1 MAKRTAVID
10 IGSNSLRL
18 AVYEKTSRFAF
29 HLIYECK
36 SKARISEG
44 SYLNGGYL
52 QEVPMQRAFET
63 LKEFSK
69 IIKNLKC
76 KKTLCIATSALR
88 DAPNKSVFIN
98 RVKKEL
104 SISIKVIDGEKE
116 AYFGAVA
123 ANNLIYKQKCA
134 ITVDIGGGSSEFALL
149 KDNNIIKVYSLKIGT
164 IRIKEL
170 FLNENKIKEAK
181 EYIKKELKKL
191 KKELQCDTLIG
202 IGGSIRA
209 ISKTLIPR
217 NYPIYTLHSFEY
229 EVKSNFKKIQKL
241 YTQTNPKDLRK
252 LGVKKDRLDTIRE
265 GALIFSTILEYFNIK
280 KVITSG
286 VGVREGV
293 YLCDL
298 LRNSNHKFPP
308 NFNVDVRNLRDRFSY
323 FEKADNFTANTAKKI
338 FDILKPIHSL
348 NDKYKNLLAISAKL
362 SSIGISINFFS
373 NNKNAYYLILNS
385 LNYGFSH
392 KEKAIIALIV
402 KYQGKK
408 LLSKEDLK
416 FYSPLFCDKDT
427 LNALSFMLSLSKC
440 LTKRLQKEKLEITF
454 DNKKL
459 TIFSNEELY
468 LSKECCKKLENPFDI
483 KIEIKTKKL

>member
-18 AVYEKTSRFAF
+18 VIYEKTSRFAF
-29 HLIYECK
+29 HLIYETK

-44 SYLNGGYL
+44 TYLNKGYL
-52 QEVPMQRAFET
+52 QEIPMQRAFET

-76 KKTLCIATSALR
+76 RKTLCIATSALR
-88 DAPNKSVFIN
+88 DAPNKSEFIN

-134 ITVDIGGGSSEFALL
+134 ITIDIGGGSTEFALL
-149 KDNNIIKVYSLKIGT
+149 QNGEIIKTYSLKIGT

-170 FLNENKIKEAK
+170 FLNKEKIEEAK
-181 EYIKKELKKL
+181 DYIKKELSKIASNL
-191 KKELQCDTLIG
+191 KCKTAIG

-209 ISKTLIPR
+209 ISKTLIPE
-217 NYPIYTLHSFEY
+217 NYPIFTLHSFEY
-229 EVKSNFKKIQKL
+229 ETKDNLKKIKKL
-241 YTQTNPKDLRK
+241 YKLSNPKELRK
-252 LGVKKDRLDTIRE
+252 IGIKKDRIDTIRE
-265 GALIFSTILEYFNIK
+265 GALIFSTILEYLGIE

-286 VGVREGV
+286 AGVREGV

-298 LRNSNHKFPP
+298 LRNSNHKFPV
-308 NFNVDVRNLRDRFSY
+308 NFNVDVRTLRDKFSY
-323 FEKADNFTANTAKKI
+323 FEKADNLTAKIANKI
-338 FDILKPIHSL
+338 FDTLKPIHKL
-348 NDKYKNLLAISAKL
+348 DEKYKNLLSISAKL
-362 SSIGISINFFS
+362 SSIGIAINFFS
-373 NNKNAYYLILNS
+373 NNKNAYYIILNS

-392 KEKAIIALIV
+392 KEKAIIALTV

-416 FYSPLFCDKDT
+416 FYS
-427 LNALSFMLSLSKC
+427 
-440 LTKRLQKEKLEITF
+440 
-454 DNKKL
+454 
-459 TIFSNEELY
+459 
-468 LSKECCKKLENPFDI
+468 
-483 KIEIKTKKL
+483 